1 MNPMAV
7 TAAHLARAYRLP
19 VRTRPQRASATRPPG
34 PAPAQVRDAPLPR
47 RERQARWPEVPS
59 PDTPGSPLADP
70 ALVAAVG
77 QGDAPPAAATVRGR
91 RAAWHAPEG
100 TWEHLRGD
108 PQGLIAACTPLVL
121 SAGAK
126 VCGRFL
132 RPGSDEEVVIGQAA
146 VFEASRAYRPESG
159 VPFSAFATMVVR
171 RRLIDHY
178 RRTTRHREVPL
189 SALEREDDEG
199 GTWSPPEV
207 TAALEADAQAREA
220 RERREDLTEFAGL
233 LEHHG
238 LSLRDLVRQSPRHRD
253 ARQRAVAVARAL
265 VAEPRQAAALRA
277 HGRLPAAD
285 IERAGRVVGLSRK
298 TVERRRRYILGIA
311 LLLAAGF
318 PRLQAYL
325 PGSSAV
331 LVGPSV

>member
-1 MNPMAV
+1 MAV

-19 VRTRPQRASATRPPG
+19 VRSRPERASAAQMPG

-47 RERQARWPEVPS
+47 GGRQARRPVDPS
-59 PDTPGSPLADP
+59 PATAGSPLAGP
-70 ALVAAVG
+70 APVAAIG
-77 QGDAPPAAATVRGR
+77 QGDDAPAAATVRGR
-91 RAAWHAPEG
+91 RAARHTPEG
-100 TWEHLRGD
+100 TWERLRSD
-108 PQGLIAACTPLVL
+108 PQRLISACTPLVL
-121 SAGAK
+121 SVGAK

-189 SALEREDDEG
+189 SALEREDEEG

-220 RERREDLTEFAGL
+220 RERSEDLAEFAGL
-233 LEHHG
+233 LAHHG

-285 IERAGRVVGLSRK
+285 LERAGRAVGLSRK
-298 TVERRRRYILGIA
+298 TVERRRRYILGVA

-325 PGSSAV
+325 PGSPAA